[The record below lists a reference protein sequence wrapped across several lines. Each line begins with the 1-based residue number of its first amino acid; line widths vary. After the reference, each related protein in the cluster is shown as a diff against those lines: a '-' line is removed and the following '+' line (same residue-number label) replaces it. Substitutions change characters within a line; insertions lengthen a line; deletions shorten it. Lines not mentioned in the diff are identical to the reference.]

1 VLGSIDWSCWVQP
14 AAGLPETLPGHEHEG
29 LQQSQ
34 KRVVKPAVPV
44 VGGVQAP
51 PLLLELDPPELLD
64 EDNPPELEDDAPEL
78 DDEDEW
84 PPELDELAEA
94 S

>member
-1 VLGSIDWSCWVQP
+1 MGSVDWSCWLQL
-14 AAGLPETLPGHEHEG
+14 AAGLPETLPGQEHEG

-64 EDNPPELEDDAPEL
+64 EDDPPEL
-78 DDEDEW
+78 DDEEEEEEEED
-84 PPELDELAEA
+84 PPELDELADA